1 MNKLVTYLG
10 QKAAQ
15 AIDVE
20 LMSAQGGFS
29 IDQLMELAGLSVA
42 QAVERAFPLGGAPT
56 APGELPKN
64 ARVLVCC
71 GPGNNGGDGLV
82 AARHLRHFG
91 YAPMVFYPKKSKKPL
106 FTGLMTQLI
115 NLDIPFVNEPL
126 APVLDDALQSS
137 DLIIDALFGF
147 SFSGDVRAPFDQV
160 IQKINDSKRPIVS
173 VDVPSG
179 WDVEQG
185 PIEGKLKIES
195 PAVLVSLTTP
205 KLGCLKF
212 EGTHFVGG
220 RFVPPTLAA
229 KFGLTLPVYERSNQ
243 IARL

>member
-42 QAVERAFPLGGAPT
+42 QAVERAFPLGSAPT

-71 GPGNNGGDGLV
+71 GPGNNGGDGLLGTL
-82 AARHLRHFG
+82 HLRHFG
-91 YAPMVFYPKKSKKPL
+91 YAPMIFYPKKSRKPL
-106 FTGLMTQLI
+106 FAGLTTQLS
-115 NLDIPFVNEPL
+115 NLDIPFVGEPL
-126 APVLDDALQSS
+126 APLLDDALQSS
-137 DLIIDALFGF
+137 DLIVDALFGF

-160 IQKINDSKRPIVS
+160 IQKINDAKKPIVS

-185 PIEGKLKIES
+185 PIDGKLKIES
-195 PAVLVSLTTP
+195 PAVLVSLTAP

-212 EGTHFVGG
+212 DGTHFVGG
-220 RFVPPTLAA
+220 RFIPPSLAA
-229 KFGLTLPVYERSNQ
+229 RFGLTLPVYERSDQ